1 MDLSRVFYLL
11 TLSRKELLRQ
21 WSSAQDMSAVEGT
34 DHTHGATPEH
44 VCVYF
49 CGAHIAVAKQLLDG
63 TYVVA
68 LLQQAS
74 GKAVP
79 ERVAAYRF
87 SDIGLAPGAPDRF
100 SQGGVMQMVTSQLST
115 ARVSPDTRA
124 GNRNCQPSSLAARG
138 YFLAKA

>member
-1 MDLSRVFYLL
+1 
-11 TLSRKELLRQ
+11 
-21 WSSAQDMSAVEGT
+21 MSAVEGP
-34 DHTHGATPEH
+34 DHTHGAAPEH

-115 ARVSPDTRA
+115 AWVSPDTCCGEQELPAQFTGGARILS
-124 GNRNCQPSSLAARG
+124 GQSVGHVDLAITVAQV
-138 YFLAKA
+138 LLMQ